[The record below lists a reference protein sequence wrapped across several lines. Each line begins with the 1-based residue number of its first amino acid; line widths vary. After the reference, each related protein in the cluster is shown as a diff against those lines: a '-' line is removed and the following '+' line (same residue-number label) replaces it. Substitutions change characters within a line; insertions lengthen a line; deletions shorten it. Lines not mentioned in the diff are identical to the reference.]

1 MFPSTTT
8 HVRQQLDEKLKI
20 LLDSSYIINVLLKEF
35 EPDVV
40 ESFINKYVATY
51 DDKGTRTKDGNPIKV
66 ITNYPQEL
74 PDGGVTIFIGMGD
87 GKQSNS
93 SIGQVEGEFTHDNGD
108 PVREIVHFDS
118 FDNDSFTLKLSN
130 EVVQGSVTFRNMTID
145 DNLISY
151 SDTDHTKVIIR
162 LALEERQALNL
173 SSETEFDIS
182 YIPLESERRL
192 VGQSLGF
199 TSQEVVQVVI
209 MSANMDTLRIVDALV
224 KASFIL
230 MRSDDEEQSGG
241 YSLGTLE
248 YGAIAPVEGI
258 DTTPNIIFGRE
269 IDVTYTVSYGMQNK
283 NLQEIKKILMKLN
296 NEATITE
303 PHTSH

>member
-74 PDGGVTIFIGMGD
+74 PDGGVTIFVGMGD

>member
-35 EPDVV
+35 EPYVV

-74 PDGGVTIFIGMGD
+74 PDGGVTIFVGMGD

-173 SSETEFDIS
+173 SSDTEFDIS

>member
-151 SDTDHTKVIIR
+151 ADTDHTKVIIR

>member
-66 ITNYPQEL
+66 ITNYPQEF
-74 PDGGVTIFIGMGD
+74 PDGGVTIFVGMGD

-93 SIGQVEGEFTHDNGD
+93 SIGQVEGDFIHDNGD
-108 PVREIVHFDS
+108 PVREIVHFNS

-145 DNLISY
+145 DSLISY
-151 SDTDHTKVIIR
+151 SDTDHTEVIIG
-162 LALEERQALNL
+162 LSLEERQALNL

-296 NEATITE
+296 N
-303 PHTSH
+303 